1 MHSGELGRQGLYG
14 RRRDCDQLE
23 RMLAEIRMGRSQVL
37 VLRGDAGIGKTALLD
52 HMARHA
58 SGCRVSRVT
67 GVESE
72 MELAFAGLHQLCA
85 PFLDRLDRLPPPQR
99 DALSM
104 VFGLLEGNAP
114 DRFFIGLAV
123 LSLLSDA
130 AEERPLVCLVDDAQW
145 LDQASAQTLAFV
157 ARRLLAE
164 SVALVFATR
173 ESGDDQALRQLPELR
188 VRGLNDVDA
197 RAVLQAAL
205 RSPLDPAVL
214 NGIVAEARGNP
225 LALLELPRGRTP
237 AQLAF
242 GFELPSAMP
251 LASRVEQ
258 EFLRQ
263 LHPLPVETR
272 RLLLL
277 AAVEPLGDVILLREA
292 ATRLGLA
299 SDAATPAEARSD

>member
-1 MHSGELGRQGLYG
+1 MSRGELGGPGLYG
-14 RRRDCDQLE
+14 RRSECDRLE
-23 RMLAEIRMGRSQVL
+23 RMLAEIRTGRSQVL

-52 HMARHA
+52 HMSTHA
-58 SGCRVSRVT
+58 SGCRIARVT

-85 PFLDRLDRLPPPQR
+85 PFLDRLGRLPPPQR
-99 DALSM
+99 DALSV

-114 DRFFIGLAV
+114 DPFFIGLAV
-123 LSLLSDA
+123 LSLLSEA

-173 ESGDDQALRQLPELR
+173 DNGGEAALRQLPELH
-188 VRGLNDVDA
+188 VHGLSDGDA
-197 RAVLQAAL
+197 RGVLRAAL
-205 RSPLDPAVL
+205 HSPLDQAVL
-214 NGIVAEARGNP
+214 DGIVAEARGNP

-242 GFELPSAMP
+242 GFGLPGTMP
-251 LASRVEQ
+251 LANRVEQ

-263 LHPLPVETR
+263 LHPLPVDTR

-277 AAVEPLGDVILLREA
+277 AAVEPVGDVILL
-292 ATRLGLA
+292 
-299 SDAATPAEARSD
+299 